1 MTASP
6 YIAVVGGVNI
16 DIGGRSD
23 APLVAGDSNPGRIRS
38 SLGGVGRNIAHNL
51 ALLGA
56 KVRLITALGADDGAK
71 RIEASCADLGID
83 LTDSLYVPDGATST
97 YLFLADSNGDMALA
111 MNDMAIYDHMT
122 PEFLR
127 QRLDFIN
134 HAGLVVVETNL
145 PEESLQWLCQHC
157 TAPIL
162 ADPVSTIKARRLE
175 PVLGKLTALKPNRM
189 EAELLS
195 GVKIES
201 AADVERAADKLLS
214 TGLQQVY
221 ISMGGDGLFAK
232 NAAGETARIPCPKVT
247 VANATGGGDAM
258 AAALA
263 ACITQGRTLEECARL
278 AIGAGALACTSEE
291 TIHPG
296 MSWENINY
304 ILNKEDM

>member
-1 MTASP
+1 M
-6 YIAVVGGVNI
+6 
-16 DIGGRSD
+16 
-23 APLVAGDSNPGRIRS
+23 
-38 SLGGVGRNIAHNL
+38 
-51 ALLGA
+51 
-56 KVRLITALGADDGAK
+56 
-71 RIEASCADLGID
+71 
-83 LTDSLYVPDGATST
+83 
-97 YLFLADSNGDMALA
+97 
-111 MNDMAIYDHMT
+111 
-122 PEFLR
+122 
-127 QRLDFIN
+127 
-134 HAGLVVVETNL
+134 
-145 PEESLQWLCQHC
+145 
-157 TAPIL
+157 
-162 ADPVSTIKARRLE
+162 
-175 PVLGKLTALKPNRM
+175 
-189 EAELLS
+189 
-195 GVKIES
+195 KIES

-263 ACITQGRTLEECARL
+263 ACITQGRTLEERARL

>member
-1 MTASP
+1 MIP
-6 YIAVVGGVNI
+6 
-16 DIGGRSD
+16 GGRT
-23 APLVAGDSNPGRIRS
+23 G
-38 SLGGVGRNIAHNL
+38 
-51 ALLGA
+51 
-56 KVRLITALGADDGAK
+56 
-71 RIEASCADLGID
+71 
-83 LTDSLYVPDGATST
+83 T
-97 YLFLADSNGDMALA
+97 YLFISGSDGDMALA
-111 MNDMAIYDHMT
+111 VNDMAIYDHIT
-122 PEFLR
+122 PDFLR
-127 QRLDFIN
+127 QRLEFIN
-134 HAGLVVVETNL
+134 RAGLVVVETNL

-263 ACITQGRTLEECARL
+263 ACITQGRTLEERARL